1 MKVVHDKIFVKRTV
15 LQYSH
20 VGHFSLGLVD
30 VDGVVVDQAGQFL
43 EAAVQGGRVD
53 LLVSAALQVLGH
65 HVLLQADLGALGQ
78 GLHVAVQQHGL
89 LLHLSL
95 VTELDR
101 SPPSLAT
108 YDGRGG
114 EESSEGRQAER
125 DEESQGSEGQESS
138 QETSGST
145 SVVLVLALTL
155 LVNIDWSSTSTSS
168 STSCRAES

>member
-1 MKVVHDKIFVKRTV
+1 M
-15 LQYSH
+15 
-20 VGHFSLGLVD
+20 
-30 VDGVVVDQAGQFL
+30 
-43 EAAVQGGRVD
+43 QGGRVD
-53 LLVSAALQVLGH
+53 LLVRTALQVLGH
-65 HVLLQADLGALGQ
+65 HVLLQADLWALGQ

-108 YDGRGG
+108 HDGRGG
-114 EESSEGRQAER
+114 EESSEGGQAER

-138 QETSGST
+138 QETSGSS

-155 LVNIDWSSTSTSS
+155 LVNIDWSSTTTTASTASTS
-168 STSCRAES
+168 